1 MDVTAEIRSFHL
13 AKSGLGASGRAER
26 MSDARGGASFSR
38 ASRAA
43 RRSFEGLPRRRERF
57 FSKRTRR
64 YTRPRR
70 ALRAPSD
77 GRFAPLIS
85 ASNAPRS
92 RFVSRHP
99 RLASLRIARRPL
111 LTSLPDR
118 LQKRSLP
125 QGARSHYLRL
135 TLSKVETPMTAAAM
149 APRTRPPATTERRVF
164 LREGVTAA
172 SATGVSERRR
182 GGRGGGGG
190 HLLELGAVSRAGG
203 AGGREGI
210 SEGSRGERG
219 PRRR

>member
-1 MDVTAEIRSFHL
+1 MSGCGYFHIYASRATRRPSPSRGGRGRRATERSGAGSAGEKENNDGAVTTKRPLDRERSRAAADRCHRCGPDRDERNRRMDVTAEIRSFHL

-125 QGARSHYLRL
+125 QRARN
-135 TLSKVETPMTAAAM
+135 
-149 APRTRPPATTERRVF
+149 
-164 LREGVTAA
+164 
-172 SATGVSERRR
+172 
-182 GGRGGGGG
+182 
-190 HLLELGAVSRAGG
+190 
-203 AGGREGI
+203 
-210 SEGSRGERG
+210 
-219 PRRR
+219 